1 MMTQPKTD
9 ATQAVTSVPDVIG
22 QIGRSAGATQ
32 HPDALKV
39 QLIARSPDT
48 KVAREMLARLPE
60 FEAQGVGF
68 EAIFTKLSGVDVLAA
83 VAEVYGAETA
93 RRTVRVVS
101 VPEQGEIAEQVNFGR
116 VAVWTGKPLKAWT
129 SAAFEDGKL
138 SMTGAGSDLAQMSGM
153 AFRALW
159 NVAEAPANDAGLA
172 ERLQVARA

>member
-1 MMTQPKTD
+1 MTQRQQTTLP
-9 ATQAVTSVPDVIG
+9 SVPEVIG
-22 QIGRSAGATQ
+22 QVGQAARAAA
-32 HPDALKV
+32 HPDERKV

-68 EAIFTKLSGVDVLAA
+68 EAIFTRLSGVDVMSA

-93 RRTVRVVS
+93 RRTVRVVN

-116 VAVWTGKPLKAWT
+116 VAVWTGKKLKSWT
-129 SAAFEDGKL
+129 PSDFEDGKL
-138 SMTGAGSDLAQMSGM
+138 AMTGAGSQQAQMAGM

-159 NVAEAPANDAGLA
+159 DVAEEAANDAGPLGLRLA
-172 ERLQVARA
+172 GA

>member
-1 MMTQPKTD
+1 MTQPRPAAAE
-9 ATQAVTSVPDVIG
+9 ATPSVPEVIDR
-22 QIGRSAGATQ
+22 IGRMTGTGH

-83 VAEVYGAETA
+83 VAGVYGAETA
-93 RRTVRVVS
+93 RRTVRVVN

-116 VAVWTGKPLKAWT
+116 VAVWTGKPMKAWT
-129 SAAFEDGKL
+129 SASFEDGQL
-138 SMTGAGSDLAQMSGM
+138 SMTGSESDLAQMSGL

-159 NVAEAPANDAGLA
+159 NVAEAPANDAVPVAGLKA
-172 ERLQVARA
+172 LSAG

>member
-1 MMTQPKTD
+1 MNQSRPAELD
-9 ATQAVTSVPDVIG
+9 AVPSVPEVIG
-22 QIGRSAGATQ
+22 RIGRTAGAAR

-68 EAIFTKLSGVDVLAA
+68 EAIFTKLSGTDVLAA

-93 RRTVRVVS
+93 RRTVRVVN
-101 VPEQGEIAEQVNFGR
+101 VPEQGEIVEQVNFGR
-116 VAVWTGKPLKAWT
+116 VAVWTGKKLKAWT
-129 SAAFEDGKL
+129 TADFEHGTL
-138 SMTGAGSDLAQMSGM
+138 SMTGAGSQQAQMAGM

-159 NVAEAPANDAGLA
+159 NVAEAPANDAGPETLK
-172 ERLQVARA
+172 VAGG